1 MKMLDFDDVLIVP
14 HVSNNISSRKDVDI
28 VREFYIRGNT
38 LKCVPIISSN
48 MTQTGTLG
56 LALELLNNDY
66 LASLH
71 KFYSADDIIKFI
83 NENQLNT
90 ANLFVTIGLRNKE
103 GELKKLKQIA
113 DSVECQF
120 SILIDVPNGYIKDF
134 YLFVKQ
140 VRSLYPNKIIAAGN
154 VCEREGCNRL
164 FEAGADIVKIG
175 IGPSP
180 ICNTRIKTGVGYPQ
194 YSSIKECCQGLDDEH
209 YIMADGG
216 FKNPGDICKAF
227 VAGVD
232 FCMSGSLFAGCSES
246 KGEVIEKTVGSKIIK
261 YEEFKKSNILT
272 DDIICKRGDDFYEV
286 AIIERFKEY
295 YGMSSFRAQQE
306 NYGKVTEHGTSEG
319 VEYSLVPF
327 TGGVIRTIN
336 DINGSL
342 RSCGAYI
349 GCLTISEFKNA
360 QVIEVNRI
368 K

>member
-14 HVSNNISSRKDVDI
+14 RVSGAISSRKDVDI

-48 MTQTGTLG
+48 MTQTGTFK

-66 LASLH
+66 LATIH
-71 KFYSADDIIKFI
+71 KFYTADDIIKFI
-83 NENQLNT
+83 KENQLNT
-90 ANLFVTIGLRNKE
+90 ANLFISIGLRNKE
-103 GELKKLKQIA
+103 DELKKLKQIT
-113 DSVECQF
+113 DSVECPF

-154 VCEREGCNRL
+154 VCEREGCSRL

-227 VAGVD
+227 AAGAD
-232 FCMSGSLFAGCSES
+232 FCMTGSLFAGCTES
-246 KGEVIEKTVGSKIIK
+246 GGDVIPKVIRTNEYIIEQDDLTDGTIITDSLKPKKEIK
-261 YEEFKKSNILT
+261 Y
-272 DDIICKRGDDFYEV
+272 
-286 AIIERFKEY
+286 FKEY
-295 YGMSSFRAQQE
+295 YGMSSFRAQRE
-306 NYGKVTEHGTSEG
+306 NYGEVTTYGTSEG
-319 VEYSLVPF
+319 VEHSLVPF
-327 TGGVIRTIN
+327 TGNAINTIN

-349 GCLTISEFKNA
+349 GYSTIYDFKNA
-360 QVIEVNRI
+360 QVVEVNRI

>member
-14 HVSNNISSRKDVDI
+14 RVSNNISSRKDVNI

-48 MTQTGTLG
+48 MTQTGTFK

-66 LASLH
+66 LAAIH
-71 KFYSADDIIKFI
+71 KFYTTDDIIKFI
-83 NENQLNT
+83 KENQLNT
-90 ANLFVTIGLRNKE
+90 ANLFISIGLRNKE
-103 GELKKLKQIA
+103 DELKKLKQIT
-113 DSVECQF
+113 DSVECPF

-154 VCEREGCNRL
+154 VCEREGCSRL
-164 FEAGADIVKIG
+164 FEAGADIVKVG

-194 YSSIKECCQGLDDEH
+194 YSSIKECRQGLDDEH

-227 VAGVD
+227 VAGAD
-232 FCMSGSLFAGCSES
+232 FCMTGSLFAGCAES
-246 KGEVIEKTVGSKIIK
+246 GGDVIPKVIRTNEYIIEQDDLTDGTIITDSLKPKKEIK
-261 YEEFKKSNILT
+261 Y
-272 DDIICKRGDDFYEV
+272 
-286 AIIERFKEY
+286 FKEY
-295 YGMSSFRAQQE
+295 YGMSSFRAQRE
-306 NYGKVTEHGTSEG
+306 NYGEVTTYGTSEG
-319 VEYSLVPF
+319 VEHSLVPF
-327 TGGVIRTIN
+327 TGNAINTIN

-349 GCLTISEFKNA
+349 GYSTIYDFKNA
-360 QVIEVNRI
+360 QVVEVNRI

>member
-14 HVSNNISSRKDVDI
+14 RVSGAISSRKDVDI

-48 MTQTGTLG
+48 MTQTGTFK

-66 LASLH
+66 LAAIH
-71 KFYSADDIIKFI
+71 KFYAADDIIKFI
-83 NENQLNT
+83 KENQLNT
-90 ANLFVTIGLRNKE
+90 ANLFITIGLRNKDD
-103 GELKKLKQIA
+103 ELKKLKQIT
-113 DSVECQF
+113 DSVECPF

-140 VRSLYPNKIIAAGN
+140 VRTLYPNKIIAAGN

-164 FEAGADIVKIG
+164 FEAGADIAKIG
-175 IGPSP
+175 IGPSS

-194 YSSIKECCQGLDDEH
+194 YSSIKECCQGLTKEQ

-227 VAGVD
+227 VAGAD
-232 FCMSGSLFAGCSES
+232 FCMTGSLFAGCTES
-246 KGEVIEKTVGSKIIK
+246 DGEVIPKVVRTNEYIIEQDDLEEGTIITDSLKPKKEIK
-261 YEEFKKSNILT
+261 Y
-272 DDIICKRGDDFYEV
+272 
-286 AIIERFKEY
+286 FKEY
-295 YGMSSFRAQQE
+295 YGMSSFRAQRE
-306 NYGKVTEHGTSEG
+306 NYGEVTTYGTSEG
-319 VEYSLVPF
+319 VEHSLVPF
-327 TGGVIRTIN
+327 TGNVINTIN

-349 GCLTISEFKNA
+349 GYSTICDFKEA
-360 QVIEVNRI
+360 QVVEVNRI